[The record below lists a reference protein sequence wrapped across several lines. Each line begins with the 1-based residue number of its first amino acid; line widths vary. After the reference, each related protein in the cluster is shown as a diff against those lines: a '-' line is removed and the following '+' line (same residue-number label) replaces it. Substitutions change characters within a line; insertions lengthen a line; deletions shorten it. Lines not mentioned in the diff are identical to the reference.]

1 MSRERA
7 VVVGG
12 SVAGLLAALA
22 ASEHFD
28 EVLVVER
35 DELGFSA
42 QARKGVPQ
50 GRHVHGL
57 LSIGMEMACEFIPD
71 LREQLLREGCSIF
84 DQIRDMPTM
93 TSQGWRLRAESTV
106 KTIGFRRPLFDS
118 VLYRNISAL
127 PNGQIEVGAVAGLL
141 ASEDGS
147 VVTGV
152 RTRAGKEIP
161 ADLVI
166 DATGRG
172 SQAAKW
178 IEQLGYE
185 GPAEMQV
192 RCFMGYATRL
202 VKVPEGLLDGETA
215 GIISMPFPGHHRGG
229 ILIAADSGYHILTAA
244 GMARDYPP
252 SDDDA
257 FLKYLDQAPA
267 PVIGSYARECE
278 PVSDIATYHQPG
290 NRRRLWERLARRP
303 RGFIVTGDA
312 VASYNPVY
320 GQGMTQAAKGAVV
333 LRDCLRENDDPMTL
347 PERFQAGLAAFT
359 DEAFNVSAM
368 ADTFYEGA
376 ELENVERPKA
386 SDYTYL
392 TTLEQLATEDPEV
405 LVTLATAQY
414 SMRLEDL
421 ESDELR
427 AKAAAWTE
435 SGRSVT
441 NTDGSTL
448 PPVTVA
454 AA

>member
-1 MSRERA
+1 
-7 VVVGG
+7 
-12 SVAGLLAALA
+12 
-22 ASEHFD
+22 
-28 EVLVVER
+28 
-35 DELGFSA
+35 
-42 QARKGVPQ
+42 
-50 GRHVHGL
+50 
-57 LSIGMEMACEFIPD
+57 
-71 LREQLLREGCSIF
+71 
-84 DQIRDMPTM
+84 
-93 TSQGWRLRAESTV
+93 
-106 KTIGFRRPLFDS
+106 
-118 VLYRNISAL
+118 
-127 PNGQIEVGAVAGLL
+127 
-141 ASEDGS
+141 
-147 VVTGV
+147 
-152 RTRAGKEIP
+152 
-161 ADLVI
+161 
-166 DATGRG
+166 
-172 SQAAKW
+172 
-178 IEQLGYE
+178 
-185 GPAEMQV
+185 
-192 RCFMGYATRL
+192 
-202 VKVPEGLLDGETA
+202 
-215 GIISMPFPGHHRGG
+215 MPFPGHHRGG

-267 PVIGSYARECE
+267 PVIGSYARACE

-421 ESDELR
+421 ESDETQSQGGR
-427 AKAAAWTE
+427 VDGEWTI
-435 SGRSVT
+435 RHQY
-441 NTDGSTL
+441 
-448 PPVTVA
+448 
-454 AA
+454 